1 MAVPGPCSGVTGPV
15 TGGVTALVIRSPGC
29 GHGLTRHYSA
39 SSAGDLGSLLLTIS
53 WSPLVAPMLSRRP
66 SPYRSPLPLA
76 FTRPTILRA
85 SMCGPRW
92 PLRSAKLA
100 CATWPRSWSMR
111 PGSDSPRQRSG
122 APARRSSS
130 WREGQPSG
138 WPARDFPH
146 GRARQ
151 SPERPERTRRTGA
164 SRLTAVL
171 DRARGRR
178 FRAQRGPPGKV
189 AGRGG
194 DRRLRQRRGW

>member
-1 MAVPGPCSGVTGPV
+1 MAVSGPCSGVTGTV
-15 TGGVTALVIRSPGC
+15 KGGVTAHVIRSPGC

-92 PLRSAKLA
+92 PLRSSKLA

-111 PGSDSPRQRSG
+111 PGPILRDIGAERRHGVPRPGGRASLPACWRARRSAEYDQLVIPISFRRSLTRLARKGLPARSG
-122 APARRSSS
+122 AAVTRQGRSAA
-130 WREGQPSG
+130 E
-138 WPARDFPH
+138 D
-146 GRARQ
+146 
-151 SPERPERTRRTGA
+151 GA
-164 SRLTAVL
+164 SR
-171 DRARGRR
+171 
-178 FRAQRGPPGKV
+178 
-189 AGRGG
+189 
-194 DRRLRQRRGW
+194 